1 MGKESSCGDSFRKD
15 DAQGAALGWDSL
27 QRLPT
32 YQRARI
38 ALLHGVT
45 GDLKEIDLQK
55 LDVQETKELLNRV
68 VRNPEDNEEY
78 LLKLKNRIDRASLCL
93 PTIEVRFQN
102 LNISGEA
109 YLGERAS
116 PSLFNYFLNIAES
129 VAKWLHLCSNRKQK
143 FSILCDA
150 SGIIKPGRMT
160 LLLGPPGSGKTT
172 LLKALSGKLDSQLQF
187 SGRVTY
193 NGHEMKEFVPQRT
206 AAYVSQ
212 YDIHLPLMT
221 VRETLMFS
229 ARCQGIGTSYDM
241 LIELLRKEKEMNI
254 KPDPYIDAL
263 MKASVLKGQKEDIVT
278 EYILKILGLDVCADT
293 IIGNEMIR
301 GISGGQKKRVTTGEM
316 LVCPVNALFMDN
328 ISTGLDSSTT
338 FQIVNSIRQSIH
350 IFNKTAVIS
359 LLQPPP
365 ETFEL
370 FDDIILL
377 SEGRIV
383 YQGPREHVLEFF
395 ESMGFR
401 CPERKG
407 VADYLQEVT
416 SRKDQGQYWSGHD
429 DQYRYISA
437 DEFVE
442 GFKSFRI
449 GRAIQHELAIP
460 FQKSNSHPAALIRT
474 KYGATR
480 KELMKACLSR
490 EFTLMKR
497 SASLHIFKSIQL
509 ELSALVVA
517 TVFAQ
522 ARKRH
527 DSIDDGVVF
536 LGALYFGLNS
546 ITFTGFYE
554 LPMTIEKL
562 PVFYKQRDLH
572 FYPSWAFS
580 LPASIFGIPT
590 SFIEVAF
597 WVAITYFIIGF
608 DPSFTRVIKQFLVYT
623 LSGQMSYALFRC
635 LGAVTRDTVV
645 ANTGGCL
652 GVLWL
657 LIFGGFIL
665 SHDNMQKWLSWGYWT
680 SPLMYAQTAL
690 STNEFLSK
698 SWARVPEG
706 STESLGILVLKSRGL
721 FVNPYW
727 YWISVAALFGFIVF
741 FNVASALFLASLN
754 EYGKSQTAY
763 PHQKSEKK
771 KSLEMVRVEKG
782 HVTEETNTSLI
793 RSKTDNSPKNCR
805 VDRQNSQRMLLPF
818 TPLYLTFENIKY
830 SVDVPKEMKAQG
842 ASGGRL
848 DILKGVSGAFR
859 PGVLTA
865 LMGISGAGK
874 TTLLDVLAGRKN
886 SGYIEG
892 SIRISGFPKKQ
903 ETFAQISGYCEQN
916 DIHSP
921 YLTVYESLIF
931 SAWLRLPSEVDS
943 KTLELFVEEIIE
955 LIELTPLRDSLVGFP
970 HVNGLSIE
978 QRKRLTIAVELVAN
992 PSIIFLD
999 EPTSGLDARAAAI
1012 VMRAV
1017 RNTVDTG
1024 RTVVCTIHQ
1033 PSIDIFESFD
1043 ELFLL
1048 TRGGEEIY
1056 VGPLGQRS
1064 CHLIKYFE
1072 DIPGVDS
1079 IRDGYNPAT
1088 WVLDMTT
1095 AAKEEALG
1103 IKFADVYKKSD
1114 LFRQNE
1120 ALIRELSA
1128 PPPDAQALHF
1138 PSTYPRSY
1146 LTQFKA
1152 CLWKQHKSFFRNTSY
1167 NAVRMLF
1174 SASMGL
1180 LFGAVF
1186 LKLGSKRSTKQEIF
1200 NSVGAMY
1207 IAINFMGTQ
1216 GSLTVQ
1222 PVLIT
1227 ERTVYYRERAAG
1239 MYSALPH
1246 AFAQVAI
1253 EFPYT
1258 LVQVAL
1264 YAVIVYAMMG
1274 YEWTAS
1280 KFLLNYFFMFITIL
1294 YFIYYGMVVVA
1305 VSPNQATASMLTGF
1319 SYSVWNLFTGFV
1331 IPRTRISVWWRWYA
1345 WICPVSWS
1353 LYGTV
1358 TSQFADIQT
1367 KLDTGETVAEFIEQ
1381 YYGYKYDFLW
1391 VVSVA
1396 LLVFTFL
1403 MVLVFVYAT
1412 KHFNFQKR

>member
-1 MGKESSCGDSFRKD
+1 
-15 DAQGAALGWDSL
+15 
-27 QRLPT
+27 
-32 YQRARI
+32 
-38 ALLHGVT
+38 
-45 GDLKEIDLQK
+45 
-55 LDVQETKELLNRV
+55 
-68 VRNPEDNEEY
+68 
-78 LLKLKNRIDRASLCL
+78 
-93 PTIEVRFQN
+93 
-102 LNISGEA
+102 
-109 YLGERAS
+109 
-116 PSLFNYFLNIAES
+116 
-129 VAKWLHLCSNRKQK
+129 
-143 FSILCDA
+143 
-150 SGIIKPGRMT
+150 MT

-172 LLKALSGKLDSQLQF
+172 LLKALSGKLESQLQF
-187 SGRVTY
+187 SGTVTY
-193 NGHEMKEFVPQRT
+193 NGHQMKEFVPQRT
-206 AAYVSQ
+206 AAYISQ
-212 YDIHLPLMT
+212 YDIHVPLLT
-221 VRETLMFS
+221 VRETLAFS
-229 ARCQGIGTSYDM
+229 ARCQGVGTGYDM
-241 LIELLRKEKEMNI
+241 LTELLRREKQLNI

-293 IIGNEMIR
+293 IIGNEMLR

-316 LVCPVNALFMDN
+316 LVGPVNALFMDN

-370 FDDIILL
+370 FDDVILL

-383 YQGPREHVLEFF
+383 YQGPREYVSEFF

-416 SRKDQGQYWSGHD
+416 SRKDQRQYWRNHD
-429 DQYRYISA
+429 MQYRYISA

-442 GFKSFRI
+442 AFKSFRI
-449 GRAIQHELAIP
+449 GMAIQHELAIP
-460 FQKSNSHPAALIRT
+460 FQKFNSHPAALTKT
-474 KYGATR
+474 KYGATK

-490 EFTLMKR
+490 EVTLMKR
-497 SASLHIFKSIQL
+497 SASLHIFKMIQL
-509 ELSALVVA
+509 EISAIVVA
-517 TVFAQ
+517 AVFAQ
-522 ARKRH
+522 ARKHH
-527 DSIDDGVVF
+527 DSIQDGLVY
-536 LGALYFGLNS
+536 LGALYFGLNT
-546 ITFTGFYE
+546 ITFTGFFE
-554 LPMTIEKL
+554 LPLTIDKL
-562 PVFYKQRDLH
+562 PVFYKQRDLL

-580 LPASIFGIPT
+580 LPSSFLGIPM
-590 SFIEVAF
+590 SFIEVAL
-597 WVAITYFIIGF
+597 WVATTYYVVGF
-608 DPSFTRVIKQFLVYT
+608 YPSFTRVVKQFFVYT

-635 LGAVTRDTVV
+635 IAALARDHVV

-665 SHDNMQKWLSWGYWT
+665 SHDNMQKWLAWGYWT

-690 STNEFLSK
+690 SMNEFLSDN
-698 SWARVPEG
+698 WNHVLNG
-706 STESLGILVLKSRGL
+706 STESLGVSVLKSRGL

-727 YWISVAALFGFIVF
+727 YWICLVALVGFIVL
-741 FNVASALFLASLN
+741 FNGISAVALAFLN
-754 EYGKSQTAY
+754 EYGKSQTVFPY
-763 PHQKSEKK
+763 QKMEKK
-771 KSLEMVRVEKG
+771 EHSAMVGEENGHILEDTKPR
-782 HVTEETNTSLI
+782 SI
-793 RSKTDNSPKNCR
+793 RSKTHNSSKNSR
-805 VDRQNSQRMLLPF
+805 VERHNNQKMLLPF
-818 TPLYLTFENIKY
+818 TPLCLTFENIKY
-830 SVDVPKEMKAQG
+830 SVDIPKAMNVQG
-842 ASGGRL
+842 ASPGRL
-848 DILKGVSGAFR
+848 ELLKGVSGAFR
-859 PGVLTA
+859 PGILTA
-865 LMGISGAGK
+865 LMGVSGAGK

-903 ETFAQISGYCEQN
+903 ETFARVSGYCEQN

-921 YLTVYESLIF
+921 YVTVYESLVY

-943 KTLELFVEEIIE
+943 KTLELFVEEIME

-970 HVNGLSIE
+970 NVNGLSIE

-1012 VMRAV
+1012 VMRTV

-1056 VGPLGQRS
+1056 GGPLGPQS
-1064 CHLIKYFE
+1064 CLLIKYFE
-1072 DIPGVDS
+1072 EILGVDS
-1079 IRDGYNPAT
+1079 IKDGYNPAT

-1095 AAKEEALG
+1095 RAQEEFLG
-1103 IKFADVYKKSD
+1103 IKYADIYKKSD
-1114 LFRQNE
+1114 LYRRNE
-1120 ALIRELSA
+1120 ALIKELSE
-1128 PPPDAQALHF
+1128 PHPDSQDLHF
-1138 PSTYPRSY
+1138 PSQYPHSY

-1152 CLWKQHKSFFRNTSY
+1152 CLWKQHKSYSRNTAY
-1167 NAVRMLF
+1167 NAVRLLF

-1180 LFGAVF
+1180 MFGAVF
-1186 LKLGSKRSTKQEIF
+1186 LGLGSKRRTKQDIF
-1200 NSVGAMY
+1200 NSIGAMY

-1216 GSLTVQ
+1216 GALSIQ
-1222 PVLIT
+1222 PVIIT

-1253 EFPYT
+1253 EIPYT
-1258 LVQVAL
+1258 LLQVAF

-1280 KFLLNYFFMFITIL
+1280 KFFLNFFFMFITIL
-1294 YFIYYGMVVVA
+1294 YFIYYGMMVIA
-1305 VSPNQATASMLTGF
+1305 VSPNQATAAVLSGLF
-1319 SYSVWNLFTGFV
+1319 YSIWNLFTGFV
-1331 IPRTRISVWWRWYA
+1331 IPRTRISVWLRWYA

-1353 LYGTV
+1353 LYGLV
-1358 TSQFADIQT
+1358 TSQYADIQT
-1367 KLDTGETVAEFIEQ
+1367 KVETGETVAEFIEQ
-1381 YYGYKYDFLW
+1381 YYGFRYEFLW
-1391 VVSVA
+1391 MVSVA
-1396 LLVFTFL
+1396 LVGFTLLFI
-1403 MVLVFVYAT
+1403 LVFVYST
-1412 KHFNFQKR
+1412 KCLNFQRR